1 MPKKDDEF
9 NMNWRK
15 NIVDMVTKIQV
26 VDANLKRQAE
36 SSLHFFYETLS
47 WLYPLFKKS
56 EIL

>member
-15 NIVDMVTKIQV
+15 NIADMVTKIQV

-36 SSLHFFYETLS
+36 RPLHFFYETLC
-47 WLYPLFKKS
+47 
-56 EIL
+56 

>member
-1 MPKKDDEF
+1 
-9 NMNWRK
+9 MNWRK

-36 SSLHFFYETLS
+36 RSLHFFYETS
-47 WLYPLFKKS
+47 SLYHLFKKS

>member
-26 VDANLKRQAE
+26 IDANLKRQAE
-36 SSLHFFYETLS
+36 RSLHFFYETLS
-47 WLYPLFKKS
+47 
-56 EIL
+56 